1 MVNWS
6 PHLQTAVS
14 DLVIWFF
21 CWNYFSTSLKILESL
36 SMFFGIYREGNIIW
50 LWCSMREC
58 KLLKYSILLRVLQFI
73 AVSFGKIVLVVVFL
87 TVFHYSSL
95 QIRQFGALMCC
106 LRKLSILRNLES
118 FTTSNIQWQ
127 VAQGTFNTFTYLMS
141 STDSTVMISWFYLL
155 ICIPLFHLFLTT
167 GIGRPF

>member
-21 CWNYFSTSLKILESL
+21 CWNYFLTSLKILESL
-36 SMFFGIYREGNIIW
+36 SMFLGIYGEGNTIW
-50 LWCSMREC
+50 LWCSVREG
-58 KLLKYSILLRVLQFI
+58 KLLKHSILLRLLQFF
-73 AVSFGKIVLVVVFL
+73 AVSSGKIILVVVFL
-87 TVFHYSSL
+87 TVFHYFSL

-127 VAQGTFNTFTYLMS
+127 VAQGTFNTFTHLMS
-141 STDSTVMISWFYLL
+141 TTDSTVMISWFYLL

-167 GIGRPF
+167 GTERPS